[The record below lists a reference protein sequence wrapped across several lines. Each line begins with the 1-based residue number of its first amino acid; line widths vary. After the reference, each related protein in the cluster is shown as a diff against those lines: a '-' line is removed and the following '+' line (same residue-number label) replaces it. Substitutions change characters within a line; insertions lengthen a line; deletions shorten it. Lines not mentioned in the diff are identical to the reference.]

1 MSLASNS
8 WDAFIIELQSKAP
21 TLLLILLTL
30 VSFNDSSN
38 AKKVG
43 ATHFPGV
50 CAAVAVLLKERNREM
65 CGFQS
70 LVSALLYACHSE
82 KQV

>member
-1 MSLASNS
+1 MSLVSNS
-8 WDAFIIELQSKAP
+8 WDAFIIELQSKVP

-30 VSFNDSSN
+30 VSFNDSRN
-38 AKKVG
+38 AKVG